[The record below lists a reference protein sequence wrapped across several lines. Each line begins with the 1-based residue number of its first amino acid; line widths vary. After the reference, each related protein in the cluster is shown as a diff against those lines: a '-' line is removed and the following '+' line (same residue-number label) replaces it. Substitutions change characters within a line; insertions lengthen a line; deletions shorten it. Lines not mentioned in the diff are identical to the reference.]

1 MECFRLQK
9 HKIVNCNRQNI
20 VKFVKRS
27 LQILG
32 KIGGGEVAK
41 CDNSREDGDGERDG
55 DGVEV
60 QNVVKPNKLP
70 ANYNHFVK
78 SH

>member
-1 MECFRLQK
+1 M
-9 HKIVNCNRQNI
+9 
-20 VKFVKRS
+20 
-27 LQILG
+27 
-32 KIGGGEVAK
+32 AK
-41 CDNSREDGDGERDG
+41 SDNSREDGDGERDG

>member
-1 MECFRLQK
+1 VTIPEKM
-9 HKIVNCNRQNI
+9 
-20 VKFVKRS
+20 
-27 LQILG
+27 
-32 KIGGGEVAK
+32 AT
-41 CDNSREDGDGERDG
+41 ERDG
-55 DGVEV
+55 DGGEV